1 MIRLSNLSKRQ
12 LRARGRLSTIMQM
25 STAAKLMKLLF
36 LPLLISGKIKKLLK
50 MTIRE
55 VTQILEEVKTTRK
68 RFSSLNLQFFNT
80 KENRLWLIITQAY
93 IKILR

>member
-25 STAAKLMKLLF
+25 STAQLMKLLF

-68 RFSSLNLQFFNT
+68 RFNSLNLQFFNT
-80 KENRLWLIITQAY
+80 KENRLWLIITLAY
-93 IKILR
+93 IKILK